1 MQGHRYSFSV
11 LLTLV
16 LLGVVS
22 VAVAQVR
29 SVPDFAPP
37 QRPLIKL
44 IGFLDPDPPPHTTD
58 TVLTLALP
66 GEAGHR
72 TFLLKQ
78 MLVMAGPLR
87 TPGAILDE
95 VRPYATNFYIR
106 APANL
111 VEQIKHSS
119 PATPIAILAE
129 YTRADRSLMVVGI
142 EALEEQQGAAEQ
154 GYRSARFR
162 TLLSEEAL

>member
-11 LLTLV
+11 LLTPV
-16 LLGVVS
+16 LLGFLS
-22 VAVAQVR
+22 TTIAQVR

-58 TVLTLALP
+58 TVLTVALP

-78 MLVMAGPLR
+78 LLIMAGPLR
-87 TPGAILDE
+87 TPGDILDE
-95 VRPYATNFYIR
+95 VRPYATHFYIR

-111 VEQIKHSS
+111 VEQIKQSS
-119 PATPIAILAE
+119 PTTPVAILAE
-129 YTRADRSLMVVGI
+129 YGRADRSLTVVGI
-142 EALEEQQGAAEQ
+142 ETFAEKQGEAERE
-154 GYRSARFR
+154 YRSTRSR
-162 TLLSEEAL
+162 TPLSEEAV

>member
-11 LLTLV
+11 LLIV
-16 LLGVVS
+16 LLGFS
-22 VAVAQVR
+22 SAAVAQVR

-58 TVLTLALP
+58 TVLTVALP
-66 GEAGHR
+66 GETRHR

-78 MLVMAGPLR
+78 LLIMAGPLR
-87 TPGAILDE
+87 TPGDILDE

-119 PATPIAILAE
+119 PTTPVAILAE
-129 YTRADRSLMVVGI
+129 YRRADRSLLVVGI
-142 EALEEQQGAAEQ
+142 ETLAEQQGETERE
-154 GYRSARFR
+154 YRSADSR
-162 TLLSEEAL
+162 TLLFEEAL